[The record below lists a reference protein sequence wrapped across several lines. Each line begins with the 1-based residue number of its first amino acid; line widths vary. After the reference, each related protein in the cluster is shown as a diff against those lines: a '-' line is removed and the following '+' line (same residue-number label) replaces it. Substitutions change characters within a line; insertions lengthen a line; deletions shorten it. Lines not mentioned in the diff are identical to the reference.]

1 MNTVNTRWNRHA
13 LRLLGTGLIAA
24 MAGGAMLTAE
34 AAPPEGG
41 PRHAMTAGG
50 MHGGGMGGPMMG
62 GAMGGRMGER
72 MLDAVNATPEQRTQ
86 IKTIM
91 DAAHQDMAAQRD
103 AGRTLHDQ
111 MRQAFTQPTVDARTV
126 ESLRQQQLA
135 LHDKASARR
144 MQAMLD
150 VSRVLTPEQR
160 AKAADLMNQRRGM
173 MERRGQPPR

>member
-24 MAGGAMLTAE
+24 VAGGAMLTAE

-41 PRHAMTAGG
+41 PRHAMMAGG
-50 MHGGGMGGPMMG
+50 MHGGGMGGPM
-62 GAMGGRMGER
+62 MGGRMGER

-86 IKTIM
+86 IKAIM
-91 DAAHQDMAAQRD
+91 DAAHKDMASQRE
-103 AGRTLHDQ
+103 AGRAVHDQ
-111 MRQAFTQPTVDARTV
+111 MRQAFTQPTVDARAV

-144 MQAMLD
+144 MQALLE

-160 AKAADLMNQRRGM
+160 TKAAELMSQRRGM